1 MPKILKSKLDE
12 PQNQGRSPGERASS
26 TERHSHSAKP
36 TQAAKPLRKEN
47 LAKKENKKLLVCYTE
62 VAQSKSVF
70 PIYSKALIT

>member
-12 PQNQGRSPGERASS
+12 PPNQGRSPGERASS
-26 TERHSHSAKP
+26 TERHSHSSQ
-36 TQAAKPLRKEN
+36 QAAKPLRKEN

-70 PIYSKALIT
+70 PIYSIGLIT